1 MKWTHPALAATLAS
15 ALVLS
20 ACTGDDT
27 EPEATTAAGTTTADD
42 AAATTT
48 PDDGEAATATGGPV
62 ADDAATTTNPA
73 DPAVVTAAP
82 DGEAVVSVDEAEQI
96 AYSLLRHAHFSQV
109 AGGAKIAERQQ
120 AAFEGAELEAAEGV
134 TRLRRVEITSPVS
147 YTFEEPN
154 VLAISREDGEQ
165 PWTILVQ
172 SVPED
177 ESSLPE
183 LHEIRSEDDGAT
195 WHLSWSA
202 PMLPGTSIGEFD
214 RRSEGTPLLRD
225 GRGDLEQDPR
235 EVVDAFLEYVA
246 YPLES
251 DLEEIKTYGYGPA
264 VREQLRNQAAAVD
277 VQAAFTNTHEVRE
290 DTLRSYQMADGSA
303 LTLVVVDRDSVFD
316 VRSGMELT
324 PPESFTAFVD
334 DRSITERAQV
344 DSLLFFAIHVPE
356 GDGVPEV
363 VAAREQVVGASG
375 E

>member
-1 MKWTHPALAATLAS
+1 VMKWTHPALAATLAS

-48 PDDGEAATATGGPV
+48 PDDGESATATGGPV

-154 VLAISREDGEQ
+154 VLAISREAGEQ
-165 PWTILVQ
+165 PW
-172 SVPED
+172 
-177 ESSLPE
+177 
-183 LHEIRSEDDGAT
+183 
-195 WHLSWSA
+195 
-202 PMLPGTSIGEFD
+202 
-214 RRSEGTPLLRD
+214 
-225 GRGDLEQDPR
+225 
-235 EVVDAFLEYVA
+235 
-246 YPLES
+246 
-251 DLEEIKTYGYGPA
+251 
-264 VREQLRNQAAAVD
+264 
-277 VQAAFTNTHEVRE
+277 
-290 DTLRSYQMADGSA
+290 
-303 LTLVVVDRDSVFD
+303 
-316 VRSGMELT
+316 
-324 PPESFTAFVD
+324 
-334 DRSITERAQV
+334 
-344 DSLLFFAIHVPE
+344 
-356 GDGVPEV
+356 
-363 VAAREQVVGASG
+363 
-375 E
+375 

>member
-48 PDDGEAATATGGPV
+48 PDDGEAATATGGPL

>member
-48 PDDGEAATATGGPV
+48 PDDGEAATATGGPL

-324 PPESFTAFVD
+324 PPESFTAFVN

>member
-324 PPESFTAFVD
+324 PPESFTAFVN